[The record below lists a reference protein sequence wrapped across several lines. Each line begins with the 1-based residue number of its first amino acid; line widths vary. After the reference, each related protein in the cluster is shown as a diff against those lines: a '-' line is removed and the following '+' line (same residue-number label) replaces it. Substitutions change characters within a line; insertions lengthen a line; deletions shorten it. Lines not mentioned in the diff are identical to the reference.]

1 MEVVPDCIT
10 KIVCDAI
17 SKALKDETMLK
28 DMQYRI
34 GYAKGMQDAVKWLME
49 TGNLREVD

>member
-1 MEVVPDCIT
+1 MAVVPECVT

-17 SKALKDETMLK
+17 SKALKDETLSQ
-28 DMQYRI
+28 DMQYRL

-49 TGNLREVD
+49 TGNLKGGY